1 MSGISVDYKLNPFS
15 GTSGNERELDVGLTV
30 VGTDDFDSAIAAA
43 KSFIPP
49 RLGPL
54 YLQNIKLSPITPTNW
69 DGSAI
74 YAAPK
79 PTDQP
84 TYSIEIGVGS
94 AHFTQS
100 LQTVGAYAAPGV
112 PATKI
117 PNFKGAIG
125 VTKDGV
131 EGCDVNVPSLTWTE
145 HQLLPSS
152 QITKAYI
159 LTIFNLSARMNSS
172 QWRIFAPGEALF
184 MGATLQQSQ
193 DRDGWTGDFRWI
205 GSPNAENIPVG
216 NITVTAKLGHDY
228 LWARYQDAV
237 SNGNAVKI
245 PKFVF
250 VERVYTFG
258 DMSTLRLQDP
268 T

>member
-1 MSGISVDYKLNPFS
+1 MSGIQVDYKLNPFS
-15 GTSGNERELDVGLTV
+15 GTSGNDKELDVGLSV
-30 VGTDDFDSAIAAA
+30 VGTSDFDSATAAA
-43 KSFIPP
+43 KSFTPL

-54 YLQNIKLSPITPTNW
+54 YLQNIRLSPITPNAW

-94 AHFTQS
+94 AHITQS
-100 LQTVGAYAAPGV
+100 LQTVGAYGAGR
-112 PATKI
+112 I
-117 PNFKGAIG
+117 PNFQGAIG

-131 EGCDVNVPSLTWTE
+131 EGCDINIPSMTWTE

-152 QITKAYI
+152 QITTSYI
-159 LTIFNLSARMNSS
+159 QTVFNLAARMNVNK
-172 QWRIFAPGEALF
+172 WRIFNPGEALF

-205 GSPNAENIPVG
+205 GSPNATNIPVG
-216 NITVTAKLGHDY
+216 SITVAAKLGHDY
-228 LWARYQDAV
+228 LWVKYQDAV

-245 PKFVF
+245 PKYVF
-250 VERVYTFG
+250 VERVTTFG
-258 DMSTLRLQDP
+258 DMDSLKLQDP

>member
-1 MSGISVDYKLNPFS
+1 M
-15 GTSGNERELDVGLTV
+15 
-30 VGTDDFDSAIAAA
+30 
-43 KSFIPP
+43 
-49 RLGPL
+49 
-54 YLQNIKLSPITPTNW
+54 
-69 DGSAI
+69 
-74 YAAPK
+74 
-79 PTDQP
+79 
-84 TYSIEIGVGS
+84 
-94 AHFTQS
+94 
-100 LQTVGAYAAPGV
+100 GAYAPSGV
-112 PATKI
+112 PSTKI
-117 PNFKGAIG
+117 PNFNGAIG

-159 LTIFNLSARMNSS
+159 LTIFNLSARMNAD
-172 QWRIFAPGEALF
+172 QWRIFAKGEALF
-184 MGATLQQSQ
+184 MGASLQQSQ
-193 DRDGWTGDFRWI
+193 GREGWTGDFRWI
-205 GSPNAENIPVG
+205 GSPNAVNIPVG
-216 NITVTAKLGHDY
+216 NITVAAKLGHDY

-258 DMSTLRLQDP
+258 DMNTLRLQDP